1 MKLGIVGLPNVG
13 KSTLFNAMTQ
23 AGAEVANY
31 PFSTKDANVG
41 MVSVPD
47 KRLHVLTEMFDSDKT
62 THATIEFIDMP
73 GIAIGASKGDGLG
86 NKFLGVIREAA
97 AIIHIVRCFDDDNV
111 MHVSDGVDPARD
123 IENLNLELIFADI
136 EILERRLEKTRK
148 AMKADKGLSMEFALL
163 ERLLATLNDFM
174 PARTMELDDSE
185 RAFVSSLDLLSFKPV
200 IYVANVNDSEANSPE
215 ESPGVK
221 AVSEIADSEGAE
233 SIACAAKLEAELSE
247 FEDDEERK
255 SFLEELGIEETG
267 LDKLIRA
274 SYKLL
279 GLISFLTAG
288 KPESRAWTINRGDK
302 APQAAGKIHS
312 DIERGFIRA
321 ETISYENLI
330 ECGGM
335 IQAKEKGLVRAEG
348 KEYVVKDGDVIHFLF
363 NV

>member
-31 PFSTKDANVG
+31 PYSTKDANVG

-47 KRLHVLTEMFDSDKT
+47 YRLRVLTEMFDSVKT
-62 THATIEFIDMP
+62 TYATIEFIDMP
-73 GIAIGASKGDGLG
+73 GIATGASKGDGLG
-86 NKFLGVIREAA
+86 NKFLGTIREAA
-97 AIIHIVRCFDDDNV
+97 AIVHIVRCFEDENV
-111 MHVSDGVDPARD
+111 MHVSGGVNPARD
-123 IENLNLELIFADI
+123 IEDLNLELIFADI
-136 EILERRLEKTRK
+136 EILERRVEKTRK
-148 AMKADKGLSMEFALL
+148 ALKADKTLTTEVSLL
-163 ERLLATLNDFM
+163 ERVLETLNDFK
-174 PARTMELDDSE
+174 PARVMELDESE
-185 RAFVSSLDLLSFKPV
+185 RAFVLSLDLLSFKPI
-200 IYVANVNDSEANSPE
+200 IYVANVNDSEAGSPE
-215 ESPGVK
+215 ESQTVK
-221 AVSEIADSEGAE
+221 AVSEIAEAEGALA
-233 SIACAAKLEAELSE
+233 IACAAKLEAELSE
-247 FEDDEERK
+247 FDDEEERK
-255 SFLEELGIEETG
+255 AFLEDLGIEETG
-267 LDKLIRA
+267 LAKLIRA

-288 KPESRAWTINRGDK
+288 EPESRAWTIREGMK

-321 ETISYENLI
+321 ETIAYDNLI

-335 IQAKEKGLVRAEG
+335 SVAKEKGLLRSEG